1 MGILRSARWIAV
13 AVVVSVVS
21 VSGIAIGAD
30 PGEFGT
36 QETEPRVEPED
47 TSWMTTDYADLARAT
62 KAAEWSACTPAR
74 VAVFS
79 SRVHVKC
86 FVANAG
92 ILYYA
97 FPTNDQAA
105 AARVLAILNS
115 ALLTGRSLS
124 IFNDPSDTTS
134 GPPIGCQASDCRII
148 IALDIS

>member
-1 MGILRSARWIAV
+1 MGVLRSTSRVVIVVLCVVMWV
-13 AVVVSVVS
+13 AVVAASDDPVEVGTRQTE
-21 VSGIAIGAD
+21 SGF
-30 PGEFGT
+30 ES
-36 QETEPRVEPED
+36 ED

-62 KAAEWSACTPAR
+62 KSAQWSACTPAR

-97 FPTNDQAA
+97 FPTKDQAA
-105 AARVLAILNS
+105 AARVLTILNS

-124 IFNDPSDTTS
+124 IFNDPADTTS